1 MYYLQSISHIR
12 KKAGAST
19 LLVCS
24 DPVLRHKINDI
35 NDISYWAGFMNAAY
49 KIHVSHFELSYY
61 QMYLL
66 LCSATVQKLLSCKYI
81 LSKIPDKKALKII

>member
-24 DPVLRHKINDI
+24 DPVVRHKINDI
-35 NDISYWAGFMNAAY
+35 SHWAGFMNAAY
-49 KIHVSHFELSYY
+49 KMHLSHFELSYY
-61 QMYLL
+61 QKYLL
-66 LCSATVQKLLSCKYI
+66 LCSATVQKFLSCKYI
-81 LSKIPDKKALKII
+81 LSKVPDKKVLKII